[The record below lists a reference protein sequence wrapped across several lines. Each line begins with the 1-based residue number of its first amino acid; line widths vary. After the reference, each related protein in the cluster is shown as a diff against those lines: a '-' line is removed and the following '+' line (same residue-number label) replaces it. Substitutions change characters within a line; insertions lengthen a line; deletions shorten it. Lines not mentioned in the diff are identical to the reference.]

1 MAIENEIPDEQIEDL
16 TVTDRE
22 TPVGS
27 ANDINVVVEGE
38 EPVVEEQVEDEF
50 NKNIAE
56 EMDERD
62 LQDLANQL
70 ISDFRN
76 DKQTRE
82 DWEQSYT
89 KGLDLL
95 GFKYTLQTRPF
106 QGASGVTHPLLAE
119 AVTQFQAQAY
129 KELLPPEGPVRT
141 QIIGVQ
147 NQEREDQASRV
158 SDFMNYMLMERME
171 EYTPEFDQLLF
182 YLPLAGSAFKK
193 IYYDEVL
200 ERAVSKFIPAEDL
213 VIPYYAT
220 DIRDCERITH
230 VIKMTENEIKKKQV
244 AGFYRDI
251 ELNPPQDN
259 TSDIKKKYNELEGV
273 SKGAESEDTY
283 SILEMH
289 VDLDIEDE
297 DNVKI
302 PYIVT
307 IDETSQE
314 ILSIYRN
321 YKKDDPKAR
330 KIN

>member
-1 MAIENEIPDEQIEDL
+1 VFKIKK
-16 TVTDRE
+16 R
-22 TPVGS
+22 
-27 ANDINVVVEGE
+27 
-38 EPVVEEQVEDEF
+38 
-50 NKNIAE
+50 
-56 EMDERD
+56 
-62 LQDLANQL
+62 
-70 ISDFRN
+70 
-76 DKQTRE
+76 DKQ
-82 DWEQSYT
+82 
-89 KGLDLL
+89 
-95 GFKYTLQTRPF
+95 
-106 QGASGVTHPLLAE
+106 AA
-119 AVTQFQAQAY
+119 
-129 KELLPPEGPVRT
+129 
-141 QIIGVQ
+141 
-147 NQEREDQASRV
+147 RV
-158 SDFMNYMLMERME
+158 SDFMNYMLMERMD

-230 VIKMTENEIKKKQV
+230 IIRMTENEIKKKQV

-251 ELNPPQDN
+251 ELNTPQDN

-273 SKGAESEDTY
+273 SKGAENEDTY
-283 SILEMH
+283 SVLEMH

-314 ILSIYRN
+314 IFIY
-321 YKKDDPKAR
+321 
-330 KIN
+330 I

>member
-1 MAIENEIPDEQIEDL
+1 MAIENEFPNEQIEDL
-16 TVTDRE
+16 NVTDRE

-27 ANDINVVVEGE
+27 SNDVNVVVEGE
-38 EPVVEEQVEDEF
+38 EPVVEEQVEDDF

-70 ISDFRN
+70 ISDFKN
-76 DKQTRE
+76 DKLTRE

-129 KELLPPEGPVRT
+129 KELLPSEGPVRT

-147 NQEREDQASRV
+147 NQEREDQAARV
-158 SDFMNYMLMERME
+158 SDFMNYMLMERMD

-230 VIKMTENEIKKKQV
+230 IIRMTENEIKKKIYV
-244 AGFYRDI
+244 G
-251 ELNPPQDN
+251 
-259 TSDIKKKYNELEGV
+259 
-273 SKGAESEDTY
+273 
-283 SILEMH
+283 
-289 VDLDIEDE
+289 
-297 DNVKI
+297 
-302 PYIVT
+302 
-307 IDETSQE
+307 IDS
-314 ILSIYRN
+314 
-321 YKKDDPKAR
+321 
-330 KIN
+330 